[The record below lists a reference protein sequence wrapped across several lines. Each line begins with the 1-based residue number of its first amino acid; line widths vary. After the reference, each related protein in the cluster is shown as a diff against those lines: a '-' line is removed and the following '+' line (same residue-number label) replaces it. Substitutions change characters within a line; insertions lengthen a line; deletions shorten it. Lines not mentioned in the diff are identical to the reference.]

1 MSLIDRYLSRMFLYT
16 LAFALVAF
24 VLVFI
29 IVDLIEN
36 LDKYIDHDAS
46 FRDVL
51 YYYLC
56 YIPFILVL
64 TLPVA
69 MLLSTLFSLGT
80 LSKYN
85 ELTAIKAN
93 GVSLYRILLPI
104 FAIAFLVSLVVLFSA
119 EFLVPYANAEK
130 SRVKNFAIEGKTRAQ
145 EVVRK
150 DLFFEG
156 QDNFFYYVGKYDS
169 ETEIGENVVV
179 QKIVEGRIV
188 ESLEAEKML
197 WTNRGWW
204 FENAK
209 RRLFSDLLLETS
221 PERYEEHATLPYPAL
236 KETPEE
242 LAKEQKKPDEM
253 GFFELER
260 LIKIKKGLGEDTAR
274 ELVELYLKITFP
286 FVNFIVVFLG
296 APIAAT
302 PRRAGFM
309 LGFAI
314 SLVISFL
321 FYGLIRAGQSL
332 GQNHKLPP
340 LLAASF
346 ADIIF
351 GLVGLV
357 LLIKTKK

>member
-1 MSLIDRYLSRMFLYT
+1 MVGGLNVANYT
-16 LAFALVAF
+16 LGFALLAF
-24 VLVFI
+24 VLIFV

-36 LDKYIDHDAS
+36 LDKYIDYDSS
-46 FRDVL
+46 FKDVF

-56 YIPFILVL
+56 YVPFIVVL

-104 FAIAFLVSLVVLFSA
+104 FGLAFLVSLLLLFSA
-119 EFLVPYANAEK
+119 EFLIPHANAEK
-130 SRVKNFAIEGKTRAQ
+130 SRVKSYNIEKKPQAR
-145 EVVRK
+145 EVIRT

-156 QDNFFYYVGKYDS
+156 QDNFFYYLKNYNS
-169 ETEIGENVVV
+169 ETEIGERAVV
-179 QKIVEGRIV
+179 QKIKEGRIL
-188 ESLEAEKML
+188 ESIEAERML
-197 WTNRGWW
+197 WTHGGWR
-204 FENAK
+204 FEKAK
-209 RRLFSDLLLETS
+209 RRLFSDLNLEAS
-221 PERYEEHATLPYPAL
+221 PESYEEHESLFYPAL

-242 LAKEQKKPDEM
+242 FAKEQKKPDEM
-253 GFFELER
+253 GFFELKR
-260 LIKIKKGLGEDTAR
+260 RIKIKKGLGEDTAR

-296 APIAAT
+296 APIAAA
-302 PRRAGFM
+302 PRRGGFM

-314 SLVISFL
+314 SLIISFIY
-321 FYGLIRAGQSL
+321 FALIRAGQSL
-332 GQNHKLPP
+332 GQNDKLPP

-346 ADIIF
+346 ANIVF

-357 LLIKTKK
+357 LLIKAKK